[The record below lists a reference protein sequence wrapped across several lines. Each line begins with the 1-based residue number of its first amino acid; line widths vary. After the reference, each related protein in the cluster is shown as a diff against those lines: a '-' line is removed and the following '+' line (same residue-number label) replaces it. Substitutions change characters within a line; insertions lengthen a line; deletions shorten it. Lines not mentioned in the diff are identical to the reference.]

1 MSGCWST
8 WCNTLNSLV
17 YGNKEPATSL
27 TSIRKLRQNK
37 SVILV
42 SAWEMAGRK
51 ATVIG
56 EVVKHTAARTK
67 ATCEISA
74 PGFTREDVDV
84 NILSPS
90 KIPVSY
96 RWGWEKLVKGHWQ
109 WWSTPVRLNQSQS
122 SFRLLIP
129 LRGLGVFYRIAGNA
143 ICGDH
148 ETNMTALQ
156 FPFTIHQDLALVKN
170 GSFCK
175 CVNHFWMSR
184 NLNLDLGPVLLL
196 VVWFRCVVLNN
207 THKSNCNRQYPG
219 PMCGVCGPRNLRL
232 VLILFGLFKI

>member
-1 MSGCWST
+1 MSGCRST
-8 WCNTLNSLV
+8 WNNTLNCLV
-17 YGNKEPATSL
+17 YMPATSL

-122 SFRLLIP
+122 SYRLLIP
-129 LRGLGVFYRIAGNA
+129 LRGLGVFNRIAGNA
-143 ICGDH
+143 ICADP

-156 FPFTIHQDLALVKN
+156 FPFTIHQDLAQIS
-170 GSFCK
+170 GEE
-175 CVNHFWMSR
+175 W
-184 NLNLDLGPVLLL
+184 
-196 VVWFRCVVLNN
+196 
-207 THKSNCNRQYPG
+207 
-219 PMCGVCGPRNLRL
+219 
-232 VLILFGLFKI
+232 LILQVRLSLLNVEKLKLGSWSCSATCSLI